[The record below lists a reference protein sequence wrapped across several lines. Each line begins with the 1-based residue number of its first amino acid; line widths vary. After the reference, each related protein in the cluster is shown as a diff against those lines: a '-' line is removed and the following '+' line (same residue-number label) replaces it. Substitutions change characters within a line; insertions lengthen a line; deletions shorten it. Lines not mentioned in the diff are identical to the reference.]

1 MNKFHANEVQ
11 ILQDMKRE
19 FAVSPETSLAA
30 GLSDRPHDENQAIRP
45 RRADAERS
53 SLALILSILREADA
67 DTRPESERLTGL
79 GRAIV
84 SDRLATLF
92 SLGLA

>member
-1 MNKFHANEVQ
+1 MPSEM
-11 ILQDMKRE
+11 I
-19 FAVSPETSLAA
+19 LAA
-30 GLSDRPHDENQAIRP
+30 GPADRLHEDSNASRP

-67 DTRPESERLTGL
+67 DTRPEIERLTGL

-84 SDRLATLF
+84 SDRLATLL
-92 SLGLA
+92 SLGLAEEGELC